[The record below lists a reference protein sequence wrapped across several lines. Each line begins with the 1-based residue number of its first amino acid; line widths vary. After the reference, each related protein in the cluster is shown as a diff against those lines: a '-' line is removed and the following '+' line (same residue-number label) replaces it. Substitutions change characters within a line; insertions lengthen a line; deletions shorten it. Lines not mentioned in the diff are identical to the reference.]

1 MIELLIS
8 ACALTAQLSRPA
20 PECRDFS
27 FLFDGRE
34 VSLMTCMMNGQTEI
48 AKWSAAHPGWG
59 IQRWT
64 CRPHDRRQSK
74 A

>member
-8 ACALTAQLSRPA
+8 ACAFSAQLSKPA

-34 VSLMTCMMNGQTEI
+34 VSIMTCMMHGQSEI
-48 AKWSAAHPGWG
+48 AKWSEAHPGG
-59 IQRWT
+59 DVERWI
-64 CRPHDRRQSK
+64 CRAHDRRQSQ